1 MIELYRMLHGLEKID
16 STKFV
21 TISQGERTR
30 GSSLKLYKKR
40 CRLDVRKYFFS
51 QRVVNVWNSLPES
64 VVCAPSVAS
73 FKARLDK
80 FWKGNDVGLQELF
93 GSN

>member
-1 MIELYRMLHGLEKID
+1 M
-16 STKFV
+16 
-21 TISQGERTR
+21 
-30 GSSLKLYKKR
+30 
-40 CRLDVRKYFFS
+40 
-51 QRVVNVWNSLPES
+51 NVWNSLPES

-80 FWKGNDVGLQELF
+80 FWVDNDVGLQELF